1 MVSSVMSGVTL
12 KGVATCV
19 PPKIVD
25 NEKDN
30 NFDPKEVKKIV
41 AMAGI
46 KRRHVVDANTR
57 ASDLCRIAARQL
69 LDSLNWSADSID
81 ALIFV
86 TQSPDY
92 FLPSTASLLH
102 RDLGLPKQSAVFDV
116 GLGCSGYPYGLWLA
130 SMILNTSTAKRV
142 LLLNGETPS
151 LFTHPEDRSTVL
163 LFGDAGSASALEK
176 GGDAPWGFQ
185 LYSDGNGYS
194 DLIIPGG
201 GFRTPHPEE
210 DRDRFLHMNGTNL
223 FNFTAQQVPDL
234 INETLKLM
242 EFSVDDVDSFIFHQS
257 NQFLMRHIAKKCA
270 LPQEK
275 TPIILAE
282 YGNTGGPSV
291 PLTLTTYY
299 GDNQPDSIQRAM
311 LLGYGVGLSW
321 GSALITIQ
329 PDTYFLHSEQN
340 LDPTTE

>member
-1 MVSSVMSGVTL
+1 MVSSVMSNVTL

-19 PPKIVD
+19 PPTIVD
-25 NEKDN
+25 NQKDN
-30 NFDPKEVKKIV
+30 NFDAKEVKKIV

-46 KRRHVVDANTR
+46 KRRRVVDANTCS
-57 ASDLCRIAARQL
+57 SDLCRISALQL
-69 LDSLNWSADSID
+69 MDSLGWSPDSID

-86 TQSPDY
+86 TQTPDY
-92 FLPSTASLLH
+92 FIPSTSSLLH
-102 RDLGLPKQSAVFDV
+102 RDLGLSKHCAVFDV
-116 GLGCSGYPYGLWLA
+116 GLGCSGYPYGLWIS
-130 SMILNTSTAKRV
+130 SMILNTSNAKRV
-142 LLLNGETPS
+142 LLLDGETPS
-151 LFTHPEDRSTVL
+151 RFTHPEDRSTVL
-163 LFGDAGSASALEK
+163 LFGDAGSATALEK
-176 GGDAPWGFQ
+176 GGDSPWGFQ

-210 DRDRFLHMNGTNL
+210 ERDRYLHMNGTNL

-242 EFSVDDVDSFIFHQS
+242 ENTVDDVDSFIFHQS

-282 YGNTGGPSV
+282 YGNTGGASV
-291 PLTLTTYY
+291 PLTLTSYY
-299 GDNQPDSIQRAM
+299 GDTKPESPQRAM

-329 PDTYFLHSEQN
+329 PDTYFLHSEQKT
-340 LDPTTE
+340 D